1 MCLKG
6 VWRVSGRSLKRV
18 WKVPGRCLE
27 GPDWTGLAKFC
38 SGRYWVVSKCCLD
51 IMEGVQREHLWCL
64 ESTCK
69 VSRSCKKD
77 FLSQKLTNVEKKRKK
92 KDFLGQKNKL
102 GLSLSRKKRI
112 FKANDRPI
120 LKKKKNNDFLG
131 QKNKLGLS
139 LSSEKKDFLG

>member
-51 IMEGVQREHLWCL
+51 IMEGV
-64 ESTCK
+64 
-69 VSRSCKKD
+69 
-77 FLSQKLTNVEKKRKK
+77 
-92 KDFLGQKNKL
+92 
-102 GLSLSRKKRI
+102 
-112 FKANDRPI
+112 
-120 LKKKKNNDFLG
+120 
-131 QKNKLGLS
+131 
-139 LSSEKKDFLG
+139 